1 MDALQAIR
9 ERRSVKHYDPAHRM
23 TEDEIRTLLGHAML
37 APTSFNIQHWR
48 FVVVT
53 DPALRRQLRA
63 AAWDQAQVTEASI
76 LVAVCADTRAHA
88 KDPGRYWRDAPA
100 AARDVLVP
108 LIGPFYDG
116 NERLQRDEAL
126 RSAGLAGATLMI
138 AAKAMG
144 YDSSPMIGF
153 DPQKVGELLRLPQ
166 DHLVAFLVAVGKGT
180 QPAWPRPGQLAFDE
194 VVLRDRFPAPAGGRG
209 GAP

>member
-9 ERRSVKHYDPAHRM
+9 ERRSVKHYDPDHRM
-23 TEDEIRTLLGHAML
+23 SEEEIRTLLGHALL

-53 DPALRRQLRA
+53 DPELRRQLRA
-63 AAWDQAQVTEASI
+63 AAWDQAQVSEASI

-88 KDPGRYWRDAPA
+88 KDPSRYWRDAPA
-100 AARDVLVP
+100 AVRDQLVS
-108 LIGPFYDG
+108 LIGPFYEG
-116 NERLQRDEAL
+116 KERLQRDEAL
-126 RSAGLAGATLMI
+126 RSAGIAGATLMI

-166 DHLVAFLVAVGKGT
+166 DHLVAFLVAVGKGIR
-180 QPAWPRPGQLAFDE
+180 PAWPRPGQLPFDE
-194 VVLRDRFPAPAGGRG
+194 VVFRDRFPST
-209 GAP
+209 